1 MYVLLLAG
9 GGGTRLWPI
18 STKEKPKQFI
28 KLDGEE
34 YSLFQNTVK
43 RCLEFSDPEHI
54 IVLTGEK
61 YRNLVIEQTSE
72 IGVSLSGENI
82 LCEPKA
88 KGTLPAIVF
97 GVKGLSPDEKV
108 AVFSCDHMIGRL
120 DNFYDTVKKALTFS
134 NCLVTFG
141 IKPDRPETGYGYIKP
156 GKAIGCGFEAEKF
169 CEKPCLSVALSYLE
183 QGYLWNSGMFVF
195 EAGFFMSEVKKYAP
209 DVYAAFLNPDTA
221 FDVTPDVS
229 IDFGVMEKSDKVCV
243 IPAELDWIDLGSF
256 KSVYDYKSG
265 RCDENGNIIIG
276 KASVIDC
283 RNCLVYS
290 TGERI
295 NVMGITDSAVVS
307 HNGSMLVSKFDDLQR
322 IKELIEH

>member
-43 RCLEFSDPEHI
+43 RCLVFSDPEHI
-54 IVLTGEK
+54 IVLTGENYK
-61 YRNLVIEQTSE
+61 TLVRKQTVE
-72 IGVSLSGENI
+72 LGIDLPDENI
-82 LCEPKA
+82 LCEPKP
-88 KGTLPAIVF
+88 KGTLPAIVY
-97 GVKGLSPDEKV
+97 GIKKLNPKEKV
-108 AVFSCDHMIGRL
+108 AVFSCDHMIGKL
-120 DNFYDTVKKALTFS
+120 DNFYKTVEKALEFE
-134 NCLVTFG
+134 NRIVTFG

-156 GKAIGCGFEAEKF
+156 GIAVGSGYKAEKF
-169 CEKPCLSVALSYLE
+169 CEKPCLSVALSYIE

-195 EAGFFMSEVKKYAP
+195 EAGFFMQEVKNYAP
-209 DVYAAFLNPDTA
+209 DVYTAFLNLETA

-229 IDFGVMEKSDKVCV
+229 IDFGVMEKSDKVIV

-256 KSVYDYKSG
+256 KSVYNYMHGQS
-265 RCDENGNIIIG
+265 DECGNVIIG
-276 KASVIDC
+276 NASVINC
-283 RNCLVYS
+283 RNCLIYS
-290 TGERI
+290 TGEKI
-295 NVMGITDSAVVS
+295 NVMGIYDSVVVS
-307 HNGSMLVSKFDDLQR
+307 HNGSILVSKIDDLPR